1 MVGPVEGLTACG
13 DQGVGRMSTT
23 EDILL
28 GIVGCLREASDLPS
42 LAGRRILI
50 TSGPTREFADPVR
63 CITNPASG
71 RMGVALARQAMKCGA
86 SVVLVTGPC
95 ELPMPSGNI
104 EIERVT
110 TAEEM
115 RDVVLAHLPTA
126 TDVIFAA
133 AVSDWRPAE
142 RKREKHKKED
152 APQEMTLHLVR
163 TPDVAGEAGKHRRP
177 GQIFVGFAAESH
189 DIVNNAR
196 DKMQRKGFDMIVA
209 NPVTEPGAGFG
220 TDTNHAWVVTA
231 QRTREI
237 PSMTKDALSIE
248 ILRELTRLDRK
259 ASSDEYPMGLADA

>member
-1 MVGPVEGLTACG
+1 
-13 DQGVGRMSTT
+13 
-23 EDILL
+23 
-28 GIVGCLREASDLPS
+28 
-42 LAGRRILI
+42 
-50 TSGPTREFADPVR
+50 
-63 CITNPASG
+63 
-71 RMGVALARQAMKCGA
+71 MKCGA